1 MSTFTYKAVD
11 QHGKETKGTLQVANQ
26 NEAIQRI
33 KEMGFYPT
41 RVTELKPS
49 SSPAERARRHAQRLG
64 LTSKSV
70 NHQVQISSTRTSRRE
85 FLAKFQIPFLRARVK
100 TKQLC
105 IFTRQLSTA
114 LDAGMPLL
122 RCLRLLEEQE
132 TNPSFKNIITGVG
145 SSIEGGCTFSEALA
159 QHPRVFNHL
168 YLSMVRAGEL
178 SGSLEIT
185 LKRLSDF
192 TEKTEKIKRKV
203 IAALF
208 YPAAVIS
215 VATGVMGIML
225 LYVIP
230 KFKAVFEGMMN
241 GKPLPAFTRL
251 VLGISDSI
259 RSHFVLTA
267 AIAAAV
273 YGILLLSLRTRVGR
287 NVFDRFKL
295 KMPILGTLFSK
306 VAIARFTR
314 TLGTLTTTGVP
325 ILQSLDIVK
334 ETTGNVILRDAVE
347 HVHDNVKNGESIA
360 APLRQASVFPVM
372 VVGMI
377 DVGEQTGALP
387 EMLNKIADNY
397 DEEVDNS
404 VSALMSL
411 IEPVMIVFLA
421 VVVGSIVIAMFLP
434 IIYLINDGGIGSG
447 PGDGG
452 V

>member
-11 QHGKETKGTLQVANQ
+11 QHGRETAGTLQVANQ

-41 RVTELKPS
+41 LVTELKPS
-49 SSPAERARRHAQRLG
+49 ASPAERAQKHARRLG
-64 LTSKSV
+64 LTSKSADHPSPPSLTRNSKR
-70 NHQVQISSTRTSRRE
+70 NHFVAVR
-85 FLAKFQIPFLRARVK
+85 IPFLTASVK
-100 TKQLC
+100 TKHLC
-105 IFTRQLSTA
+105 HFTRQLSTA

-132 TNPSFKNIITGVG
+132 TNPSLKNIIGDLG
-145 SSIEGGCTFSEALA
+145 SAIEGGCTFSEALA
-159 QHPRVFNHL
+159 EHPRVFNHL
-168 YLSMVRAGEL
+168 YLSMVKAGEL

-185 LKRLSDF
+185 LRRLSDF
-192 TEKTEKIKRKV
+192 TEKTERIKRKV

-230 KFKAVFEGMMN
+230 KFKEVFEGMMN

-251 VLGISDSI
+251 VLGISDAI
-259 RSHFVLTA
+259 RTHFLLTFSL
-267 AIAAAV
+267 AV
-273 YGILLLSLRTRVGR
+273 ATYGIFLFALHTRAGRTI
-287 NVFDRFKL
+287 FDQFKL
-295 KMPILGTLFSK
+295 KMPIFGDLFRK

-325 ILQSLDIVK
+325 ILQSLNIVK
-334 ETTGNVILRDAVE
+334 ETAGNVILRRAISQI
-347 HVHDNVKNGESIA
+347 HDNVKNGDTIA
-360 APLRQASVFPVM
+360 APLRQAGVFPVM
-372 VVGMI
+372 VAGMI

-411 IEPVMIVFLA
+411 IEPVMIVILA
-421 VVVGSIVIAMFLP
+421 VVVGSIVVAMFLP
-434 IIYLINDGGIGSG
+434 ILEIITNGGIGNG
-447 PGDGG
+447 PGDAGL
-452 V
+452 